1 MEHIQWKQSMLRY
14 NDLRVLLVY
23 KVIAVSS
30 TVKDHASEYCIIK
43 WESP

>member
-30 TVKDHASEYCIIK
+30 PLLRIMPLSIAL
-43 WESP
+43 